1 MTRNSWIIFCFA
13 DIFGLL
19 LANLGINA
27 GYGWNWQHLTLVSA
41 GITVLALAIAIVTS
55 RLNRSRSQYKLWL
68 GAGIVA
74 ILAVVYFQLRVP
86 QPGVNDVSN
95 YAKEKNSQVVTVAGK
110 VLTEPRLTASQKL
123 KFWLKTEQVD
133 DLASASGKLYVTV
146 PLLSGTG
153 IYPGKHLQ
161 VRGVLY
167 LPTEA
172 KNPGSFDFKAY
183 LARQGAFAGLQGFEV
198 VFDREGWQGNLAI
211 SNRGVDNDQEP
222 VWGWWKLRRRI
233 IRSHLQ
239 GLGSPVGQLV
249 SSMVL
254 GRRAVDL
261 SADIRDRFIE
271 AGLAHILAAS
281 GFHVSLLL
289 GIILKL
295 TKNLAAKL
303 QLTIGLGTLFT
314 YIGLTGLQPSVLRA
328 GLMGTA
334 VLIAIAMDTKVK
346 PLGSLLLA
354 ATILLLFNP
363 LWIGDVGF
371 QLSFLATL
379 GLIVTLPAL
388 QKRLDWLPPAIAT
401 LIAVPI
407 AASVWVLPLL
417 SYVFNTVAT
426 YSIPINIICTPLI
439 VLISLGGMISAIAAL
454 IIPSVGSAI
463 ALVLFYPASILIQ
476 IVTVFTNLPGSSV
489 AIGKIPLGAL
499 LVIYGLFCLVWRNQ
513 WFQSRWRLVLLF
525 AIAVIIIPIVYSR
538 LNLVRVDVLAAKQE
552 QVIVIQDQGKVIL
565 INSGKDSTAKYI
577 VLPFLAAQGINYID
591 YGVELDS
598 KSSFTTAWSE
608 INNNVPIKY
617 FVSNLAT
624 PSLQD
629 TQTTLIQ
636 SVDREIFTN
645 TAKISLDSQYSRL
658 KLEIKGQTWL
668 IVGNSALNTQNI
680 QEYIQQHDLDSQ
692 VSVLLWSSNKAI
704 AKWLKILQ
712 PQVAIAVSNKLD
724 KNILSQLL
732 QKNIDF
738 YNLQQDGAISWTS
751 EDGFRNVLDTN
762 QRDY

>member
-13 DIFGLL
+13 YIFGLL
-19 LANLGINA
+19 LANLGVCA
-27 GYGWNWQHLTLVSA
+27 GYDWNWPHLTLVFA
-41 GITVLALAIAIVTS
+41 GITLLALATAIVASHLNKS
-55 RLNRSRSQYKLWL
+55 RLQYKLWL

-74 ILAVVYFQLRVP
+74 ILAVVYFQLRIP
-86 QPGVNDVSN
+86 QPAVNDVSN
-95 YAKEKNSQVVTVAGK
+95 YLKEENSQFVTVAGK

-123 KFWLKTEQVD
+123 KFWLKTERVD
-133 DLASASGKLYVTV
+133 DRSLVSGKLYVTV

-153 IYPGKHLQ
+153 IYPGEQLQ

-167 LPTEA
+167 LPREA
-172 KNPGSFDFKAY
+172 KNPGSFDFKDY
-183 LARQGAFAGLQGFEV
+183 LARQGAFAGLTGFEV
-198 VFDREGWQGNLAI
+198 IFD
-211 SNRGVDNDQEP
+211 SDTEP

-233 IRSHLQ
+233 VRSHLQ

-261 SADIRDRFIE
+261 SVSIRERFIE

-295 TKNLAAKL
+295 TKNLATKL

-314 YIGLTGLQPSVLRA
+314 YIGLTGLQPSVSRA

-334 VLIAIAMDTKVK
+334 VLIALAMDTKVK
-346 PLGSLLLA
+346 PLGSLLLV

-388 QKRLDWLPPAIAT
+388 QTRLDWLPPAIAT

-426 YSIPINIICTPLI
+426 YSIPINIICTPFI
-439 VLISLGGMISAIAAL
+439 ILISLGGMVSAIAAL
-454 IIPSVGSAI
+454 IIPFVGSAI
-463 ALVLFYPASILIQ
+463 ALVLFYPTSILIK
-476 IVTVFTNLPGSSV
+476 IVNVLTNLPGSSI
-489 AIGKIPLGAL
+489 AIGKISLGTL
-499 LVIYGLFCLVWRNQ
+499 LVTYSLFCLVWLNK

-525 AIAVIIIPIVYSR
+525 AIALIIIPIIYSR
-538 LNLVRVDVLAAKQE
+538 LNLVRVTVLAAKQE
-552 QVIVIQDQGKVIL
+552 QVIVIQDKGKVIL
-565 INSGKDSTAKYI
+565 INSGQDSTAKYT
-577 VLPFLAAQGINYID
+577 VLPFLATQGINRID

-624 PSLQD
+624 PSLPNTKPTL
-629 TQTTLIQ
+629 TQ
-636 SVDREIFTN
+636 SADKEIITN
-645 TAKISLDSQYSRL
+645 TAKISLHSQLPRL
-658 KLEIKGQTWL
+658 KLQIKDEIWL
-668 IVGNSALNTQNI
+668 ILGNSDLNTQDI
-680 QEYIQQHDLDSQ
+680 KEYIQKNNLDNQLSI
-692 VSVLLWSSNKAI
+692 LLWSGKGASAQ
-704 AKWLKILQ
+704 WLNILH
-712 PQVAIAVSNKLD
+712 PQVAIAVSNKVD
-724 KNILSQLL
+724 KNILNLL
-732 QKNIDF
+732 RQQNIDF
-738 YNLQQDGAISWTS
+738 YNLQQDGAITWTP
-751 EDGFRNVLDTN
+751 EDGLKNTFNTQAEVIDN
-762 QRDY
+762 